1 MKANV
6 TISPIYWNKSLGGF
20 FFRDQ
25 AMRALEELVNRSVLS
40 GEAVLQA
47 LNEETE
53 DLDLDDVE
61 EDFYDSSVEELANE
75 FDIPLLEEDEEDEED

>member
-1 MKANV
+1 MK
-6 TISPIYWNKSLGGF
+6 
-20 FFRDQ
+20 
-25 AMRALEELVNRSVLS
+25 ALEELVNKSSMS

-61 EDFYDSSVEELANE
+61 EDFYDSSVEELAEE
-75 FDIPLLEEDEEDEED
+75 FDIPLLIEDEDDEED

>member
-1 MKANV
+1 MKADV
-6 TISPIYWNKSLGGF
+6 TISNIYWNKVLADF
-20 FFRDQ
+20 FFREQ
-25 AMRALEELVNRSVLS
+25 AMKALEELVNKSSMS

-61 EDFYDSSVEELANE
+61 EDFYDSSVEELAEE
-75 FDIPLLEEDEEDEED
+75 FDIPLLIEDEDDEED

>member
-1 MKANV
+1 MIANV
-6 TISPIYWNKSLGGF
+6 TISNIYWNKGLADF
-20 FFRDQ
+20 FFREQ
-25 AMRALEELVNRSVLS
+25 AMKALEELVNKSSMS

-61 EDFYDSSVEELANE
+61 EDFYDSSVEELAEE
-75 FDIPLLEEDEEDEED
+75 FDIPLLIEDEDDEED